1 MLLGLCLA
9 YLGPLRF
16 QKSVLWELAHP
27 PIASGPCEVVAGSF
41 GLSPWRIT
49 SSLLDYD
56 CSFRIRTW
64 QRPRTETC
72 MSAGVPQTA
81 PLEVESSSDKAK
93 SESQDDEVDVDEL
106 TRENIGR
113 IVENLDES
121 DHRLLGWH
129 WANLEYGCS
138 ARLRDV
144 SLAHWNQVS
153 LSVLTD
159 LSRHPPTYIRHPAI
173 TACSAPCRT
182 LHSIDS
188 GSPPLPIC
196 FNQSRDFEKHPLLYL
211 PKRNLIV
218 AEGKPRSVPV
228 AVFKFSMYH

>member
-1 MLLGLCLA
+1 
-9 YLGPLRF
+9 
-16 QKSVLWELAHP
+16 
-27 PIASGPCEVVAGSF
+27 
-41 GLSPWRIT
+41 
-49 SSLLDYD
+49 
-56 CSFRIRTW
+56 
-64 QRPRTETC
+64 
-72 MSAGVPQTA
+72 MSAGVPETA
-81 PLEVESSSDKAK
+81 SLEVELSSDKAK

-144 SLAHWNQVS
+144 SLAHWNQVG
-153 LSVLTD
+153 LSVLTH

-173 TACSAPCRT
+173 TARSAPLKACRT

-188 GSPPLPIC
+188 GSFHLFRFASIKAVTTRSILCCIC
-196 FNQSRDFEKHPLLYL
+196 
-211 PKRNLIV
+211 RNRI
-218 AEGKPRSVPV
+218 
-228 AVFKFSMYH
+228 